1 MGLFMGSITYED
13 YLNTGTNGSEPIYVQ
28 KKTCFSKIRY
38 GRNGPITIP
47 NYKVI
52 IVKTWIIYDQ

>member
-1 MGLFMGSITYED
+1 MGLFMGSIIYED

-52 IVKTWIIYDQ
+52 IVKT